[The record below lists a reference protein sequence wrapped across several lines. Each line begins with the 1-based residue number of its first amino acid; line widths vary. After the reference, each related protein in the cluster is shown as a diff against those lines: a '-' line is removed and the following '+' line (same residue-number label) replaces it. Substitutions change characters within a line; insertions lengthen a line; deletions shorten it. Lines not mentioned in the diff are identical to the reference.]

1 MAKANRFVL
10 VLILLMI
17 MTACE
22 QKPVAYQPINVSA
35 DETNLSVEDDT
46 LLIWTTV
53 DLFDGAMDYFFD
65 YETDL
70 ELELQIIDP
79 AEVVDRYY
87 KALTYRRPP
96 DLFFVSDEYVG
107 LFSEIDGF
115 VDFNHFITER
125 SIYNDLPRP
134 LIDRYVNL
142 EGRRYAVPITYFP
155 YVTYYRH
162 DLLESRGFPSE
173 PEALGAY
180 LKKEVNYHK
189 LARTFFDEGQYIFES
204 NQALLQLGLRT
215 SYPFDDDYTYQFDT
229 GAFKQVTDTVS
240 LFYEADIRPGVSI
253 WSEYGLNLLRED
265 KLVMFQMPTY
275 GAYHLEQWVPEQAGK
290 WRMTSL
296 PLGLSGIDREDSIV
310 ALMSEK
316 SHHQR
321 TAFKLLQIMTRDQN
335 YLVLNESS
343 HPMLDQ
349 ENLTAYYT
357 DYVNETT
364 AGRPSMLDLYARR
377 HWYNTMF
384 DINKGVEVTNLLF
397 NKTHDRLKEESR
409 LDQRILIEQFVSEV
423 RQRIGEMDEDSKR

>member
-1 MAKANRFVL
+1 MAKANRLVVFV
-10 VLILLMI
+10 VLLMV

-22 QKPVAYQPINVSA
+22 QKPVTYQPINVSA
-35 DETNLSVEDDT
+35 DDSDRLAEDDK
-46 LLIWTTV
+46 LIVWTTA
-53 DLFDGAMDYFFD
+53 DLFEDAMDYFFK

-87 KALTYRRPP
+87 EALTYRRPP
-96 DLFFVSDEYVG
+96 DLFLVSDEYVG

-115 VDFNHFITER
+115 VDFNDLITDR

-162 DLLESRGFPSE
+162 DILESRGFPSE
-173 PEALGAY
+173 PESLGAY
-180 LKKEVNYHK
+180 IETEANYYK
-189 LARTFFDEGQYIFES
+189 LARTFFDEGSYVFES

-215 SYPFDDDYTYQFDT
+215 SYPFDDDYTYRFDT
-229 GAFKQVTDTVS
+229 GAFKQVTDTVA
-240 LFYEADIRPGVSI
+240 LMYQAEIKPGVSV
-253 WSEYGLNLLRED
+253 WSEYGQNLLRD
-265 KLVMFQMPTY
+265 GKLVMFQMPAY
-275 GAYHLEQWVPEQAGK
+275 GASHLENWVPDQAGK

-296 PLGLSGIDREDSIV
+296 PLGLSGIDREGSMV

-316 SHHQR
+316 
-321 TAFKLLQIMTRDQN
+321 
-335 YLVLNESS
+335 S

-349 ENLTAYYT
+349 ENLTAYYR
-357 DYVNETT
+357 DYLNEPT
-364 AGRPSMLDLYARR
+364 AGRPSMLDLYVRR
-377 HWYNTMF
+377 LWYNTMF
-384 DINKGVEVTNLLF
+384 DINKGVEVTPLLF

-423 RQRIGEMDEDSKR
+423 RQRIGETD

>member
-1 MAKANRFVL
+1 MAKANRLVVFV
-10 VLILLMI
+10 VLLMV

-46 LLIWTTV
+46 LLIWTTA
-53 DLFDGAMDYFFD
+53 DLFEGAMDYFFK

-87 KALTYRRPP
+87 EALTYRRPP

-115 VDFNHFITER
+115 VDFNQFITDR
-125 SIYNDLPRP
+125 SIYKDLPRP

-162 DLLESRGFPSE
+162 DILESRGFPSE
-173 PEALGAY
+173 PESLGAY
-180 LKKEVNYHK
+180 IETEANYHK
-189 LARTFFDEGQYIFES
+189 LARTFFDEGSYVFES

-215 SYPFDDDYTYQFDT
+215 SYPFDDDYTYRFDT
-229 GAFKQVTDTVS
+229 GAFKQVTDTVA
-240 LFYEADIRPGVSI
+240 LMYQAEIKPGVSV
-253 WSEYGLNLLRED
+253 WSEYGQNLLRD
-265 KLVMFQMPTY
+265 GKLVMFQMPTY
-275 GAYHLEQWVPEQAGK
+275 GTSHLENWVPDQAGK

-296 PLGLSGIDREDSIV
+296 PLGLSGIDREGSMV

-321 TAFKLLQIMTRDQN
+321 TAFKLLQMMTRDQN
-335 YLVLNESS
+335 YLVLNETS

-349 ENLTAYYT
+349 EDLTAYYT
-357 DYVNETT
+357 DYLSETT

-423 RQRIGEMDEDSKR
+423 RQRIGEKD

>member
-1 MAKANRFVL
+1 MIKVNRL
-10 VLILLMI
+10 MLLILLVI
-17 MTACE
+17 VVSACE

-35 DETNLSVEDDT
+35 DESELLAEDDK
-46 LLIWTTV
+46 LIVWTTS
-53 DLFDGAMDYFFD
+53 DLFEGAMDYFFK

-87 KALTYRRPP
+87 EALTYRRPP
-96 DLFFVSDEYVG
+96 DLFFVPDEYVG

-115 VDFNHFITER
+115 VDFNHYITDR
-125 SIYNDLPRP
+125 SIYKDLPRP

-142 EGRRYAVPITYFP
+142 EGKRYAVPITYFP

-162 DLLESRGFPSE
+162 DILESRGFPSE

-180 LKKEVNYHK
+180 IETEANYHK
-189 LARTFFDEGQYIFES
+189 LVRTFFDDGIYVFES

-215 SYPFDDDYTYQFDT
+215 SYPFDDDYSYQFDR

-240 LFYEADIRPGVSI
+240 LMYQADIRPGISV
-253 WSEYGLNLLRED
+253 WSDYGQNLLKDDR
-265 KLVMFQMPTY
+265 LVMFQIPTY
-275 GAYHLEQWVPEQAGK
+275 GASQLENWVPDQAGQ

-296 PLGLSGIDREDSIV
+296 PLGLSGIDREGSMV

-335 YLVLNESS
+335 YLVLNETS
-343 HPMLDQ
+343 HSMLDQ

-357 DYVNETT
+357 DYLSETT

-384 DINKGVEVTNLLF
+384 DINKGVEVTPLLF

-423 RQRIGEMDEDSKR
+423 RQRISETN

>member
-1 MAKANRFVL
+1 MIKVNRL
-10 VLILLMI
+10 VLLLVLLMV
-17 MTACE
+17 MAACE
-22 QKPVAYQPINVSA
+22 QKPVAYQPIHVST
-35 DETNLSVEDDT
+35 DDSEWLVEDDK
-46 LLIWTTV
+46 LIIWTTI
-53 DLFDGAMDYFFD
+53 DLFEGAMDYFFE

-70 ELELQIIDP
+70 ELELQVIDP

-87 KALTYRRPP
+87 EALTYRRPP

-115 VDFNHFITER
+115 VDFNDLITER
-125 SIYNDLPRP
+125 SIYKDLPSP
-134 LIDRYVNL
+134 LIDRYINL
-142 EGRRYAVPITYFP
+142 EKERYAVPISYFP

-162 DLLESRGFPSE
+162 DLLESKGFPSE

-180 LKKEVNYHK
+180 IETEANYHK
-189 LARTFFDEGQYIFES
+189 MARTFFDEGTYIFES

-215 SYPFDDDYTYQFDT
+215 SYPFDADYTYRFDT

-240 LFYEADIRPGVSI
+240 LFYEADIRPEVSI
-253 WSEYGLNLLRED
+253 WSSYGQNLLRQDE
-265 KLVMFQMPTY
+265 LIMFHMPTY
-275 GAYHLEQWVPEQAGK
+275 GVSHLKDWVPEQAGK

-296 PLGLSGIDREDSIV
+296 PLGLSGIDREGSIV

-397 NKTHDRLKEESR
+397 NKTHDRLQEESR

-423 RQRIGEMDEDSKR
+423 RQRIGETD